1 MSKIQDI
8 DIYEIG
14 EPTGQSS
21 SPWSSLLLFLK
32 ITTDDG
38 HVGWGEAPTEL
49 MALPVYEE
57 LRELGRIFKGA
68 EVTDIR
74 KNVEEVYKHEYWMPM
89 SMQTTAALS
98 AFEMASWDATG
109 KIYGIPVY
117 KIFGGAFHS
126 KVRAYA
132 NAWYGNCVS
141 PEDFVEKAKET
152 QKLGF
157 TAVKF
162 DPFGDAFDSIDRE
175 HIAHAVDVISNLR
188 QEFPDMDLLIEC
200 HGRFNANAAIRIANT
215 IKELDPFFM
224 EEPVHPDQIEGLA
237 RFRKETS
244 VKVALGE
251 RVLNKNLMMTFL
263 KHNLTDVIQP
273 DIANFTGLMEGYSS
287 AMMARTFGV
296 ETAFHNAYGPIQNA
310 ATLNLD
316 FTIPNFLIQ
325 ESFEVFWPGWKK
337 QLLKNSNFRL
347 DHGYFTIVN
356 NMPGLGI
363 EIDEKILEENKI
375 SNTAMGPYIPEEP
388 GWVVKNTYKIK

>member
-1 MSKIQDI
+1 MSKIKDI

-32 ITTDDG
+32 ITTDDEY
-38 HVGWGEAPTEL
+38 VGWGEAPTEL

-57 LRELGRIFKGA
+57 LRELGRIFKGT

-74 KNVEEVYKHEYWMPM
+74 KNIEEVYKHEYWMPM

-109 KIYGIPVY
+109 KIYGMPVY

-126 KVRAYA
+126 RVRAYA

-141 PEDFVEKAKET
+141 PDDFVEKAKDAI
-152 QKLGF
+152 KLGF

-162 DPFGDAFDSIDRE
+162 DPFGDAFDNIDSE

-188 QEFPDMDLLIEC
+188 QELPNLDLLIEC
-200 HGRFNANAAIRIANT
+200 HGRFNANAAIRIANK
-215 IKELDPFFM
+215 IKEYDPFFM
-224 EEPVHPDQIEGLA
+224 EEPVHPDQIEGLS
-237 RFRKETS
+237 RFRKETNI
-244 VKVALGE
+244 KVALGE

-273 DIANFTGLMEGYSS
+273 DIANFTGLMEGYSA
-287 AMMARTFGV
+287 AMMARTFGM

-325 ESFEVFWPGWKK
+325 ESFEVFWPEWKK
-337 QLLKNSNFRL
+337 QVLKNCNFKL

-356 NMPGLGI
+356 NRPGLGI
-363 EIDEKILEENKI
+363 EIDEKILEKNKI
-375 SNTAMGPYIPEEP
+375 SKIAMGPYVPEEP
-388 GWVVKNTYKIK
+388 GWVVKNTYKIN